1 MSYLSYLKPIK
12 VSYTRHYPSPSLA
25 GPVAGR
31 KLATKVVTVMAGAEG
46 LAPSGDM
53 LLDAHLWISKAH
65 QPNLPVFL
73 GKDSRFLRG
82 SGGGFG
88 FVVS

>member
-1 MSYLSYLKPIK
+1 MSYLSYFKPIK
-12 VSYTRHYPSPSLA
+12 ASYIRHYPSPSLA

-31 KLATKVVTVMAGAEG
+31 KLAAKVVTVMAGAEG

-53 LLDAHLWISKAH
+53 LLDAHLGISKAH
-65 QPNLPVFL
+65 QPDLPVFL

-82 SGGGFG
+82 SGGGLG
-88 FVVS
+88 FVIS